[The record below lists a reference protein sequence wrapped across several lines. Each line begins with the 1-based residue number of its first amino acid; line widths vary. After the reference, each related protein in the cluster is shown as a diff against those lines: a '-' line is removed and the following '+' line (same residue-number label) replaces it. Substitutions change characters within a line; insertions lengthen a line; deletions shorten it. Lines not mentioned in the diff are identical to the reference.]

1 MERIMKK
8 ILILIA
14 LILGISSTSALAHK
28 VIVFAWVEL
37 GQIHV
42 EGSFGS
48 DRPAKN
54 CVIKVTDS
62 NKNLVHQGV
71 TDAQGQY
78 FFALPDTRDSDLLV
92 ELNAGTGHSGHW
104 TLTKDELGVAPTPKS
119 LGEKMAQKQD
129 LEKNPSLVRI
139 LSGIMVIFG
148 LAFAATWIKKRKKDK
163 PNA

>member
-1 MERIMKK
+1 MKK
-8 ILILIA
+8 ILFLIA

-28 VIVFAWVEL
+28 VIVFAWVEQ
-37 GQIHV
+37 GQIHI

-62 NKNLVHQGV
+62 NKGLVHQGI
-71 TDAQGQY
+71 TDAQGLY
-78 FFALPDTRDSDLLV
+78 SFALPDTKDSDLMV

-104 TLTKDELGVAPTPKS
+104 TLLKGELGVEPTLKS
-119 LGEKMAQKQD
+119 LEEKMVQKQD
-129 LEKNPSLVRI
+129 LEENPSLASI
-139 LSGIMVIFG
+139 LSGIAVIFG

-163 PNA
+163 SNA